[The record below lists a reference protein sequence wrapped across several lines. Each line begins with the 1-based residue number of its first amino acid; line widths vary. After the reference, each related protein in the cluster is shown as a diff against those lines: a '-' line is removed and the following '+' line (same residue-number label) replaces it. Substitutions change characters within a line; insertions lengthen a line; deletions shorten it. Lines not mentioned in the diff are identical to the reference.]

1 MKYVDKT
8 TEGGKIVKLKNYKK
22 RAKRNRIKRKILLV
36 FLILITIIIILLYA
50 PFMKVKKI
58 NCIGNE
64 KISTEEIISTSKI
77 CIGNNIFRINKS
89 KAIDCIDDIS
99 YIKNVIID
107 RKLPSTVNINIE
119 ECIVRA
125 YIINNKE
132 YVFIDENAKIL
143 EISATPPETQAS
155 VIKGTKLINPSVNEI
170 AQFKNTNQYESL
182 TAILSTTVNSKFNG
196 IVTAIDITD
205 VKNAKITINNK
216 LDIILGD
223 TDNMDYKINF
233 MASGAYDS
241 LGNARSGT
249 LDVSYGSSAIFKEKN
264 N

>member
-36 FLILITIIIILLYA
+36 FLILIILIFILLYA
-50 PFMKVKKI
+50 PFMKVKTI

-64 KISTEEIISTSKI
+64 KISAEEIVSASKI
-77 CIGNNIFRINKS
+77 CIGNNIFRINKI
-89 KAIDCIDDIS
+89 KAINSIEDIP
-99 YIKNVIID
+99 YIKDITID
-107 RKLPSTVNINIE
+107 RKLPSTININVE

-125 YIINNKE
+125 YIPYNKE
-132 YVFIDENAKIL
+132 YIFIDEDAKIL
-143 EISATPPETQAS
+143 EISTTPPETQAS
-155 VIKGTKLINPSVNEI
+155 VITGVKMINPTVNEI
-170 AQFKNTNQYESL
+170 AEFKNTKHIECL
-182 TAILSTTVNSKFNG
+182 TDILSTTAKSRFNG
-196 IVTAIDITD
+196 IVTNIDITD
-205 VKNAKITINNK
+205 VKNTKITINDK
-216 LDIILGD
+216 LVIIVGD

-241 LGNARSGT
+241 LGNNRSGT
-249 LDVSYGSSAIFKEKN
+249 LDVSYGSRAIFKEEN